1 MNQKA
6 AGLPDRDSA
15 KTFIYAFL
23 YGAGAAKIGSIAGGG
38 YKEGQVMIDKFMA
51 ATPALKNLKAKVD
64 KLAERGY
71 LPGLD
76 GRRLW
81 VRSAHKALN
90 TLLQGAGAIVMKK
103 ALVIFYNDLRKA
115 GIEPAFVLNIHDEW
129 QLEVPEQYA
138 EEVGKMGAEAIRKAG
153 EHFKMR
159 CPLAGEYK
167 SGMNWCE
174 TH

>member
-1 MNQKA
+1 
-6 AGLPDRDSA
+6 
-15 KTFIYAFL
+15 L
-23 YGAGAAKIGSIAGGG
+23 YGAGPAKIGSIAGVCS
-38 YKEGQVMIDKFMA
+38 YKAGVNMIDKFMD
-51 ATPALKNLKAKVD
+51 ATPALRTLKAKVD
-64 KLAERGY
+64 ALAQRGY

-81 VRSAHKALN
+81 VRSAHAALN

-103 ALVIFYNDLRKA
+103 ALVIFYKDLRAA
-115 GIEPAFVLNIHDEW
+115 GIDSAFVLNVHDEW
-129 QLEVPEQYA
+129 QIETDVDKA
-138 EEVGKMGAEAIRKAG
+138 EIVGKLGTEAIRKAG

-167 SGMNWCE
+167 AGLTWAE